1 MPQSTRQM
9 MSIDGNT
16 AATHVAYAF
25 SDVAAIYP
33 ITPSSTMGEIADAW
47 AAHGRKNLF
56 GQVLQVSEMQSE
68 AGAAGA
74 VHGALVAG
82 ALTTTFTASQGLLL
96 MIPNMYKIS
105 GELLPA
111 VFHVSARA
119 LAAHALSI
127 YGDHSDVMATRQTG
141 FALLASASV
150 QEVVDLALVAHIAT
164 LKSRVPFL
172 HFFDGFR
179 TSHEIQKVDV
189 IPYEELAK
197 IAPWSE
203 IDAFRRRAMNP
214 EHPHQRGTSQMPDIY
229 FQGRE
234 AANSYYLAT
243 PGIVAE
249 AMRQVGEL
257 TGRNYGL
264 FDYVGAPDA
273 ENVVITMGSSC
284 DVLEETQNYLNAKGA
299 KTGLL
304 KVRLYRPWSCEHFLA
319 ALPKSVKRIAVLD
332 RTKEPGS
339 QGEPLYLDVCTTFQQ
354 AGRNLLIVGGRYGLG
369 SKDFTPAMAK
379 AVFDNLAAAK
389 PKNGF
394 TVGIED
400 DVTHTSLPVQE
411 ELDVAQKGT
420 IQCKFW
426 GLGSD
431 GTVGA
436 NKSAI
441 KIIGDNTDLYAQ
453 GYFAYDAKK
462 SGGISVSHLRFGKA
476 PIQSPYLVENADYIA
491 CHNRAYVDQYD
502 LLAGVKKGGTF
513 VLNCPWDAKE
523 LEEKLPASLKRTIA
537 EKGLKFYTIDAVKIA
552 AEVGLGGRINMIMQ
566 TVFFKLAG
574 VLPVEDAIAQLKKAI
589 QKEYGKKGEKV
600 VQMNYA
606 GVDAA
611 IGNLVEVKVPAAWRT
626 ATSSGSKPK
635 QPEWVLE
642 VMRPMVQQEGD
653 KLPVSAFSGK
663 LDGSYV
669 WTGADGSFPVATTQY
684 EKRGVAIEVPE
695 WVPAN
700 CIQCN
705 QCAFVCPHATI
716 RPFLMSEAE
725 KAKAPKGFETIPA
738 MGKGLEGYG
747 FRIQVDPLDC
757 QGCGNCADIC
767 PGKKGEKALVMKP
780 LDTQL
785 AEQPHYD
792 FALTLPAHD
801 SLMAADT
808 VKGSQ
813 FRRPLFEYSG
823 ACAGCGETPYVKLV
837 TQLYGDRMLVAN
849 ATGCS
854 SIYGGSAPSV
864 PYCINAEGHGPAW
877 ANSLFEDN
885 AEYGFGMTLA
895 LRARRARLARLV
907 AEAAETGVAPE
918 MKAAMAAWL
927 AGMDNATT
935 SRETGARMA
944 ELLEKAAKGDKKLA
958 EILSMRDL
966 YTKKSV
972 WAIGG
977 DGWAYDIGYGGLDHV
992 AAMNQDINVLVL
1004 DTEVYSNTGGQSSK
1018 ATPTGS
1024 VAKFA
1029 ESGKKTKKKDL
1040 GRMLMTYGYV
1050 YVASV
1055 AMGANKQQCLKAF
1068 LEAESFPG
1076 PSVVIAYA
1084 PCINQGLKKGMGKSQ
1099 EEERLAVETGYWPL
1113 YRFDPRLIAE
1123 GKNPFQ
1129 LDSKEPT
1136 GDFRD
1141 FLMGEVRYA
1150 SLVQS
1155 FPEEA
1160 KRLHAQLEAE
1170 YKERYVA
1177 YKKMSEQ
1184 A

>member
-1 MPQSTRQM
+1 
-9 MSIDGNT
+9 
-16 AATHVAYAF
+16 
-25 SDVAAIYP
+25 
-33 ITPSSTMGEIADAW
+33 
-47 AAHGRKNLF
+47 
-56 GQVLQVSEMQSE
+56 
-68 AGAAGA
+68 
-74 VHGALVAG
+74 
-82 ALTTTFTASQGLLL
+82 
-96 MIPNMYKIS
+96 
-105 GELLPA
+105 
-111 VFHVSARA
+111 
-119 LAAHALSI
+119 
-127 YGDHSDVMATRQTG
+127 
-141 FALLASASV
+141 
-150 QEVVDLALVAHIAT
+150 
-164 LKSRVPFL
+164 
-172 HFFDGFR
+172 
-179 TSHEIQKVDV
+179 
-189 IPYEELAK
+189 
-197 IAPWSE
+197 
-203 IDAFRRRAMNP
+203 P
-214 EHPHQRGTSQMPDIY
+214 E
-229 FQGRE
+229 
-234 AANSYYLAT
+234 
-243 PGIVAE
+243 
-249 AMRQVGEL
+249 
-257 TGRNYGL
+257 
-264 FDYVGAPDA
+264 
-273 ENVVITMGSSC
+273 
-284 DVLEETQNYLNAKGA
+284 
-299 KTGLL
+299 
-304 KVRLYRPWSCEHFLA
+304 
-319 ALPKSVKRIAVLD
+319 
-332 RTKEPGS
+332 
-339 QGEPLYLDVCTTFQQ
+339 
-354 AGRNLLIVGGRYGLG
+354 
-369 SKDFTPAMAK
+369 
-379 AVFDNLAAAK
+379 
-389 PKNGF
+389 NGF

-400 DVTHTSLPVQE
+400 DVTHTSLPVTD
-411 ELDVAQKGT
+411 ELDATPKGT

-462 SGGISVSHLRFGKA
+462 SGGITISHLRFGKS
-476 PIQSPYLVENADYIA
+476 PIQSPYLVESADYIA
-491 CHNRAYVDQYD
+491 CHNPAYVDQYD
-502 LLAGVKKGGTF
+502 LLAGIKEGGTF

-523 LEEKLPASLKRTIA
+523 LEQRLPAALKRTIA
-537 EKGLKFYTIDAVKIA
+537 EKGLRFCTIDAVKIA
-552 AEVGLGGRINMIMQ
+552 GDAGLGGRINMIMQ
-566 TVFFKLAG
+566 TVFFYLAG
-574 VLPVEDAIAQLKKAI
+574 VLPVEEAIAQLKKAI
-589 QKEYGKKGEKV
+589 EKQYGKKGEKV

-611 IGNLVEVKVPAAWRT
+611 IGNLIEVKVPAAWRT
-626 ATSSGSKPK
+626 ATSSGSKPR
-635 QPEWVLE
+635 QPEWVLA
-642 VMRPMVQQEGD
+642 VMRPMLMQEGD
-653 KLPVSAFSGK
+653 KLPVSAFSAE
-663 LDGSYV
+663 LDGQYA
-669 WTGADGSFPVATTQY
+669 WTGPDGTFPTATTQY

-695 WVPAN
+695 WIAAN

-716 RPFLMSEAE
+716 RPFLVTEEE
-725 KAKAPKGFETIPA
+725 KAKAPKGFETLPA

-747 FRIQVDPLDC
+747 FRMQIDPLDC

-780 LDTQL
+780 LDSQL
-785 AEQPHYD
+785 AEQPRYD
-792 FALTLPAHD
+792 YALTLPVRDH
-801 SLMAADT
+801 LMTADT

-813 FRRPLFEYSG
+813 FRQPLFEYSG

-837 TQLYGDRMLVAN
+837 SQLYGERMLVAN

-864 PYCINAEGHGPAW
+864 PYCVNARGHGPAW

-895 LRARRARLARLV
+895 LRARRDRLARLV

-918 MKAAMAAWL
+918 LKAAMAAWL
-927 AGMDNATT
+927 AGMNDTAA
-935 SRETGARMA
+935 SRETGDRMA

-972 WAIGG
+972 WVIGG

-1050 YVASV
+1050 YVGSV

-1068 LEAESFPG
+1068 LEAESYPG
-1076 PSVVIAYA
+1076 PSVIIAYA

-1099 EEERLAVETGYWPL
+1099 EEERLAVEAGYWPL
-1113 YRFDPRLIAE
+1113 YRFDPRLMAE

-1150 SLVQS
+1150 SLHQT

-1160 KRLHAQLEAE
+1160 KRLHAKLEEE
-1170 YKERYVA
+1170 YKERYEA
-1177 YKKMSEQ
+1177 YKKL
-1184 A
+1184 AA